1 MDRMPEEYGAATVV
15 ALPSRGARGEG
26 MPLSLVEA
34 LVGGAAVV
42 ATPAGGVPEIIQD
55 GESGLLVPDGDAS
68 ALAAALRRVLTD
80 QTFRDRLV
88 ATGRAAV
95 TERFAPGPAADFF
108 LRIYQGVMNA
118 H

>member
-1 MDRMPEEYGAATVV
+1 MFGDRYIVTTV
-15 ALPSRGARGEG
+15 A
-26 MPLSLVEA
+26 SLRSASKRSPRTNV
-34 LVGGAAVV
+34 AVV

-68 ALAAALRRVLTD
+68 ALAAALRRVLVD